1 MTRELKHI
9 FSGIAVETVTGS
21 MDRVIDK
28 IEFDSRKAD
37 SSSVFFAIKG
47 TTTDGHLFLPQ
58 VVANGCQV
66 LVVQEIPDILDQNCT
81 IILVN
86 DTLRALALASA
97 NFYDNP
103 SKKIKLVGVT
113 GTNGKTTTATLL
125 HKAFSN
131 LGYACGLLSTVVNKI
146 GHADIPSTHT
156 TPDPVQLNKL
166 LAEMVDFG
174 CEYVFME
181 VSSHAIH
188 QERIGGLHFKGAIF
202 SNITHDHLDYHKTFS
217 EYIKVK
223 KRFFDEL
230 DSNAFAITNC
240 DDKNGM
246 VMFQNSKAKKY
257 TYALKTPADF
267 KVKVLENQFSGML
280 LQINGKEVWT
290 KLIGEFN
297 AYNILAVYA
306 TGMLLDQDEQELLQV
321 ISSLESVSGRFQY
334 VKSKTGI
341 TAIVDYAHTPDAL
354 ENVLSTIASIRNK
367 DEKVLTIVG
376 CGGDRDSAKRPVMAR
391 IACEMSD
398 QVILTS
404 DNPRT
409 EDPQVILNQMMEG
422 VPGQKLGSTLSIS
435 DRAQAIKT
443 AVAMAQPNDIIL
455 IAGKGHE
462 NYQEINGVKYDF
474 DDFEVTKNMFDLIG
488 K

>member
-1 MTRELKHI
+1 
-9 FSGIAVETVTGS
+9 
-21 MDRVIDK
+21 
-28 IEFDSRKAD
+28 
-37 SSSVFFAIKG
+37 
-47 TTTDGHLFLPQ
+47 
-58 VVANGCQV
+58 
-66 LVVQEIPDILDQNCT
+66 
-81 IILVN
+81 
-86 DTLRALALASA
+86 
-97 NFYDNP
+97 
-103 SKKIKLVGVT
+103 
-113 GTNGKTTTATLL
+113 
-125 HKAFSN
+125 
-131 LGYACGLLSTVVNKI
+131 
-146 GHADIPSTHT
+146 
-156 TPDPVQLNKL
+156 
-166 LAEMVDFG
+166 
-174 CEYVFME
+174 

-230 DSNAFAITNC
+230 DSNAFALTNC

-267 KVKVLENQFSGML
+267 KVKVLENRFSGML
-280 LQINGKEVWT
+280 LQINGIEVWT